1 MIAKITKIIKN
12 YLLLNDD
19 NLKTTDANIWRLS
32 VLRTILLIGVI
43 LTSAIVIHSSYTA
56 YVQELYYVMYLTLGF
71 SAFLFAT
78 LAIGLKH
85 IKLASACLVLAVVGA
100 SLCILF
106 FTLDLM
112 SARYGLLLLFT
123 LPIIVRV
130 LYGVKASIASML
142 LNFIPFYLLLNNTQL
157 SPLFGIDITLPDTHT
172 YLASLIFLFFNF
184 CIPMAVLRVMSSL
197 ERQAE
202 HNLLQSK
209 KLNKL
214 VSRYQEIFNNG
225 GTPSFFCDDKG
236 RILQANKA
244 ARALLKRHNPDG
256 EYIQDLFALSL
267 PITRGVNQ
275 LASICNA
282 PEREF
287 KLQPASLEHHKKQ
300 LIHCHDLS
308 ASKKN
313 MREFDAFKKQQFEKL
328 YVNELTGLKNHHFW
342 KKTESSESILN
353 RHIVLLKLANLR
365 EVNLQYG
372 YSQGDQLLLRAAALL
387 QSELP
392 TDVSI
397 YQFPGAKFLFTLNTK
412 HLAQKTIEEYLAR
425 KLPSSMMIDSAS
437 AKVEHPL
444 SWRVGHYHATR
455 EINVDAAAECCAIAL
470 SQSSELSPIV
480 SFSVNTVKTI
490 RENTQQ
496 KDNVKMLLD
505 NGCLALYL
513 QPQVDINGN
522 IVGYEILARLK
533 EPKTGTVLQPYQFLP
548 LVEQNKWEVIFTQ
561 KIIDGTLELI
571 KSWPAGLPPVPLA
584 INLSGPELLSALF
597 YEKLLRRYSES
608 PELGKRLKLELT
620 ETSVLASHNETKRR
634 LTSLSN
640 VGATIIIDDF
650 GTGHASLSQLIDM
663 SASIIKVDREFV
675 ERVET
680 SERHRKIVK
689 MTLDLAKSLEMQTI
703 AEGVETRAQLSVL
716 KDMGFK
722 HFQGYL
728 FGKPAPIEHWISASK
743 AQA

>member
-56 YVQELYYVMYLTLGF
+56 YVQKLYYVMYLTLGF

-496 KDNVKMLLD
+496 KDTVKMLLD

-548 LVEQNKWEVIFTQ
+548 LVEQNKWEVLFTQ

-584 INLSGPELLSALF
+584 INLSGPELLSDLF
-597 YEKLLRRYSES
+597 YEKLLRRYSET

>member
-1 MIAKITKIIKN
+1 VIAKITKIIKN

-43 LTSAIVIHSSYTA
+43 LTSAIVIHSSYKA

-412 HLAQKTIEEYLAR
+412 HLAQKTIEEYLAS

-548 LVEQNKWEVIFTQ
+548 LVEQNKWEVLFTQ

-584 INLSGPELLSALF
+584 INLSGPELLSDLF

>member
-32 VLRTILLIGVI
+32 VLRTILLIGVV

-548 LVEQNKWEVIFTQ
+548 LVEQNKWEVLFTQ

-584 INLSGPELLSALF
+584 INLSGPELLSDLF
-597 YEKLLRRYSES
+597 YEKLLRRYSET

-703 AEGVETRAQLSVL
+703 AEGVETRAQLAVL
-716 KDMGFK
+716 KQMGFK

-728 FGKPAPIEHWISASK
+728 FGKPAPIEHWISELK

>member
-32 VLRTILLIGVI
+32 VLRTILLIGVV

-372 YSQGDQLLLRAAALL
+372 YSQGDQLLLCAAALL

-548 LVEQNKWEVIFTQ
+548 LVEQNKWEVLFTQ

-584 INLSGPELLSALF
+584 INLSGPELLSDLF

>member
-43 LTSAIVIHSSYTA
+43 LTSAIVIHSSYKA

-548 LVEQNKWEVIFTQ
+548 LVEQNKWEVLFTQ

-584 INLSGPELLSALF
+584 INLSGPELLSDLF

-675 ERVET
+675 ERLET

>member
-32 VLRTILLIGVI
+32 VLRTILLIGVV

-548 LVEQNKWEVIFTQ
+548 LVEQNKWEVLFTQ

-584 INLSGPELLSALF
+584 INLSGPELLSDLF

-680 SERHRKIVK
+680 SERYRKIVK

>member
-1 MIAKITKIIKN
+1 VIAKITKIIKN

-32 VLRTILLIGVI
+32 VLRTILLIGVV

-412 HLAQKTIEEYLAR
+412 HLAQKTIEEYLAS

-548 LVEQNKWEVIFTQ
+548 LVEQNKWEVLFTQ

-584 INLSGPELLSALF
+584 INLSGPELLSDLF

>member
-455 EINVDAAAECCAIAL
+455 EVNVDAAAECCAIAL

-548 LVEQNKWEVIFTQ
+548 LVEQNKWEVLFTQ

-584 INLSGPELLSALF
+584 INLSGPELLSDLF
-597 YEKLLRRYSES
+597 YEKLLRRYSET

>member
-43 LTSAIVIHSSYTA
+43 LTSAIVIHSSYKA

-548 LVEQNKWEVIFTQ
+548 LVEQNKWEVLFTQ
-561 KIIDGTLELI
+561 KIIDGTFELI

-584 INLSGPELLSALF
+584 INLSGPELLSDLF

>member
-1 MIAKITKIIKN
+1 VIAKITKIIKN

-548 LVEQNKWEVIFTQ
+548 LVEQNKWEVLFTQ

-584 INLSGPELLSALF
+584 INLSGPELLSDLF
-597 YEKLLRRYSES
+597 YEKLLRRYSET

-675 ERVET
+675 ERLET

>member
-43 LTSAIVIHSSYTA
+43 LTSAIVIHSSYKA

-548 LVEQNKWEVIFTQ
+548 LVEQNKWEVLFTQ

-584 INLSGPELLSALF
+584 INLSGPELLSDLF

-703 AEGVETRAQLSVL
+703 AEGVETRAQLSVV

>member
-56 YVQELYYVMYLTLGF
+56 YVQKLYYVMYLTLGF

-480 SFSVNTVKTI
+480 SFRVNTVKTI

-548 LVEQNKWEVIFTQ
+548 LVEQNKWEVLFTQ

-584 INLSGPELLSALF
+584 INLSGPELLSDLF

>member
-32 VLRTILLIGVI
+32 VLRTILLIGVV

-142 LNFIPFYLLLNNTQL
+142 LNFIPFHLSLNNTQL

-412 HLAQKTIEEYLAR
+412 HLAQKTIEEYLAS

-548 LVEQNKWEVIFTQ
+548 LVEQNKWEVLFTQ

-584 INLSGPELLSALF
+584 INLSGPELLSDLF

-703 AEGVETRAQLSVL
+703 AEGVETHAQLSVL

>member
-43 LTSAIVIHSSYTA
+43 LTSAIVIHSSYKA

-548 LVEQNKWEVIFTQ
+548 LVEQNKWEVLFTQ

-584 INLSGPELLSALF
+584 INLSGPELLSDLF

-634 LTSLSN
+634 LMSLSN

>member
-548 LVEQNKWEVIFTQ
+548 LVEQNKWEVLFTQ
-561 KIIDGTLELI
+561 KIIDGTFELI
-571 KSWPAGLPPVPLA
+571 KSWPAGLPPC
-584 INLSGPELLSALF
+584 
-597 YEKLLRRYSES
+597 
-608 PELGKRLKLELT
+608 
-620 ETSVLASHNETKRR
+620 SVSH
-634 LTSLSN
+634 
-640 VGATIIIDDF
+640 
-650 GTGHASLSQLIDM
+650 
-663 SASIIKVDREFV
+663 
-675 ERVET
+675 
-680 SERHRKIVK
+680 
-689 MTLDLAKSLEMQTI
+689 
-703 AEGVETRAQLSVL
+703 
-716 KDMGFK
+716 
-722 HFQGYL
+722 
-728 FGKPAPIEHWISASK
+728 
-743 AQA
+743 

>member
-32 VLRTILLIGVI
+32 VLRTILLIGVV

-71 SAFLFAT
+71 SAFLFTT

-106 FTLDLM
+106 FTLDLV

-142 LNFIPFYLLLNNTQL
+142 LNFIPFYLLLNNTRL

-548 LVEQNKWEVIFTQ
+548 LVEQNKWEVLFTQ

-584 INLSGPELLSALF
+584 INLSGPELLSDLF
-597 YEKLLRRYSES
+597 YEKLLRRYSET

-716 KDMGFK
+716 KEMGFK
-722 HFQGYL
+722 HFQGYF
-728 FGKPAPIEHWISASK
+728 FGKPAPIEHWISELK

>member
-56 YVQELYYVMYLTLGF
+56 YVQKLYYVMYLTLGF

-412 HLAQKTIEEYLAR
+412 HLAQKTIEEYLAS

-548 LVEQNKWEVIFTQ
+548 LVEQNKWEVLFTQ

-584 INLSGPELLSALF
+584 INLSGPELLSDLF

>member
-56 YVQELYYVMYLTLGF
+56 YVQKLYYVMYLTLGF

-548 LVEQNKWEVIFTQ
+548 LVEQNKWEVLFTQ

-584 INLSGPELLSALF
+584 INLSGPELLSDLF
-597 YEKLLRRYSES
+597 YEKLLRRYSET

>member
-43 LTSAIVIHSSYTA
+43 LTSAIVIHSSYKA

-548 LVEQNKWEVIFTQ
+548 LVEQNKWEVLFTQ

-584 INLSGPELLSALF
+584 INLSGPELLSDLF
-597 YEKLLRRYSES
+597 YEKLLRRYSET

-675 ERVET
+675 ERLET

-703 AEGVETRAQLSVL
+703 AEGVETHAQLSEL
-716 KDMGFK
+716 NDMGFK

>member
-1 MIAKITKIIKN
+1 VIAKITKIIKN

-455 EINVDAAAECCAIAL
+455 EVNVDAAAECCAIAL

-496 KDNVKMLLD
+496 KDTVKMLLD

-548 LVEQNKWEVIFTQ
+548 LVEQNKWEVLFTQ

-584 INLSGPELLSALF
+584 INLSGPELLSDLF
-597 YEKLLRRYSES
+597 YEKLLRRYSET

>member
-43 LTSAIVIHSSYTA
+43 LTSAIVIHSSYKA

-412 HLAQKTIEEYLAR
+412 HLAQKTIEEYLAS

-548 LVEQNKWEVIFTQ
+548 LVEQNKWEVLFTQ
-561 KIIDGTLELI
+561 KIIDGTFELI

-584 INLSGPELLSALF
+584 INLSGPELLSDLF

>member
-353 RHIVLLKLANLR
+353 HHIVLLKLANLR

-548 LVEQNKWEVIFTQ
+548 LVEQNKWEVLFTQ

-584 INLSGPELLSALF
+584 INLSGPELLSDLF

>member
-43 LTSAIVIHSSYTA
+43 LTSAIVIHSSYKA

-548 LVEQNKWEVIFTQ
+548 LVEQNKWEVLFTQ

-584 INLSGPELLSALF
+584 INLSGPELLSDLF
-597 YEKLLRRYSES
+597 YEKLLRRYSET

>member
-1 MIAKITKIIKN
+1 VIAKITKIIKN

-455 EINVDAAAECCAIAL
+455 EVNVDAAAECCAIAL

-548 LVEQNKWEVIFTQ
+548 LVEQNKWEVLFTQ

-584 INLSGPELLSALF
+584 INLSGPELLSDLF
-597 YEKLLRRYSES
+597 YEKLLRRYSET